1 MKQMKYPNQGDGFS
15 RKLLDGLT
23 MTLSCIGFTAAILCL
38 LIFL

>member
-1 MKQMKYPNQGDGFS
+1 MKHTKYPNQGDAFS

-23 MTLSCIGFTAAILCL
+23 MALSCIGFTAAIVCM